1 MIILLAI
8 AAAVIG
14 VLFWAD
20 RRFPRTRHYHAGPV
34 IISDWARAAPDNDF
48 GDVHLSARTLEQLDG
63 DLLVNLVVLRQQ
75 DPGASD
81 PSAVLIG
88 LRGCQSL
95 LGAGQRK

>member
-48 GDVHLSARTLEQLDG
+48 GDVHLSAEDDDACWSDDDQGLTAAARPTTIRTG
-63 DLLVNLVVLRQQ
+63 H
-75 DPGASD
+75 
-81 PSAVLIG
+81 SATDS
-88 LRGCQSL
+88 RDD
-95 LGAGQRK
+95 